1 MIIKTTHKRFSAHN
15 KITTKELQAKLC
27 HLKQLQLI
35 SVIVCVVI
43 RQRARTLY
51 SNTAQCSIC
60 QVSGHVV
67 LATLLGD
74 AVAMVMLDADGQRKS
89 SACRLT
95 GSPYLVRNSVAMSPL
110 PPMVQ

>member
-1 MIIKTTHKRFSAHN
+1 MIIKTTYKRFSAHN

-27 HLKQLQLI
+27 HLKQIQLI